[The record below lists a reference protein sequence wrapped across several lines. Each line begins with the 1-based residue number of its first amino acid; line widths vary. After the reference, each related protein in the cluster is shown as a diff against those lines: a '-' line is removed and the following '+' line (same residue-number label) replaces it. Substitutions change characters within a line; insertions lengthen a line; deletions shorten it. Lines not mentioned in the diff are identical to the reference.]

1 MIKRCILISITIH
14 LIWRRIDRQ
23 GGEGREGGQG
33 SLVGDGGSGAGHRML
48 ISHNINVYNRMCNV
62 SNEKHNNVPS
72 NDITYVYI
80 YIYIYIYVIYIYRCV
95 YIYIYIYTNTPQ
107 CPAPNTPFFSC
118 RSFSFLITA
127 RITARGAHSA
137 LGLIRRVHASRSSWR
152 GPLEISSGK
161 VRVQCGTRSR
171 VPLIPITGSYPISGI
186 VRAARVPIAGL
197 VYKLWK

>member
-80 YIYIYIYVIYIYRCV
+80 YIYMLYTYIGV
-95 YIYIYIYTNTPQ
+95 YIYIYIQTRHNAQLPI
-107 CPAPNTPFFSC
+107 PHS
-118 RSFSFLITA
+118 SLVVHFLFLSL
-127 RITARGAHSA
+127 RGS
-137 LGLIRRVHASRSSWR
+137 LRGGLTQRWGSYAGFMRRVLPGVDPWRYQVAKCACSAGPDLGSLSSRS
-152 GPLEISSGK
+152 
-161 VRVQCGTRSR
+161 RVHTRSR
-171 VPLIPITGSYPISGI
+171 
-186 VRAARVPIAGL
+186 A
-197 VYKLWK
+197 